1 MKTQWELYQALEL
14 IPESVS
20 PPKTS
25 WIAWLTAPMRRP
37 FANVFTRELSPRH
50 QVLLFKRC
58 LAITNAQSLDCSP
71 LKSLQMTDPSSSS
84 DEPSRNEPSRDEVLA
99 EQQQFNAQ
107 QWLNRGGEPW
117 WTWYDY

>member
-1 MKTQWELYQALEL
+1 VLVVKTQWELYQALEL

-25 WIAWLTAPMRRP
+25 WFAWLTAPMRRP

-58 LAITNAQSLDCSP
+58 LAITNAQTLDCSP
-71 LKSLQMTDPSSSS
+71 LKSLQMTDQYPSL
-84 DEPSRNEPSRDEVLA
+84 DEPSTDEILA
-99 EQQQFNAQ
+99 EQLQFNAQ